1 MFLLLLALDS
11 LLVCSGSLAIR
22 YWATGS
28 SLAMAA
34 AGIVL
39 YNLGSVFWLAAMKRG
54 MPLGRAAV
62 VFGMMNL
69 VLAVAAGFVL
79 FKERLTIFQWAGAVL
94 ALLSGVMM
102 EW

>member
-1 MFLLLLALDS
+1 MEDALPP
-11 LLVCSGSLAIR
+11 LPKGR
-22 YWATGS
+22 GFR
-28 SLAMAA
+28 
-34 AGIVL
+34 AG
-39 YNLGSVFWLAAMKRG
+39 NRMKRG

-94 ALLSGVMM
+94 ALLSVVMM